1 MTRNLV
7 MLTDSYKC
15 SHSQQYPVGS
25 HFLHSFLEAR
35 IGGITPSVLWFGLQ
49 ALLHEYLCRPVT
61 LGDVAEAREYLG
73 KHFGQEL
80 MNHRGWYRIVDKH
93 DGYLPLRIRAVPEG
107 TDVPVGNV
115 LMTVE
120 NLYPDMPW
128 LTNYVES
135 LLVQVWYPCSVATRS
150 RNIKRRILQAL
161 EETGTPE
168 TIDFKLH
175 DFGFRGSTSPESAAL
190 GGCAHLV
197 NFKGTDT
204 LPALV
209 LAREVYGEEMAGFSI
224 PAAEHSTI
232 TSWGPDHEEDAY
244 RNMLTQYPKGMVAVV
259 SDSYDIFR
267 ACRDLWG
274 GTLREQV
281 LERDGVLVV
290 RPDSGYP
297 PDVVLKVLRILG
309 DKFGDEKND
318 KGFAVLH
325 PKVRV
330 IQGDG
335 IDEDMVSI
343 ILGVLEDAGW
353 SADNIA
359 FGSGGGLLQKGLD
372 RDTHRFAFK
381 ASAIEVHG
389 QYRDVMKQPVTDPS
403 KNSKAGRLALVK
415 TASGYETVRLDA
427 LGDRVNELKTVYEAG
442 RLVNPTTLAEVRQ
455 RAALVSSSRAPLT
468 QGD

>member
-1 MTRNLV
+1 MNNIIL
-7 MLTDSYKC
+7 LSDSYKA
-15 SHSQQYPVGS
+15 SHFQQYPVGS

-35 IGGITPSVLWFGLQ
+35 RGGATPDVVFFGLQ
-49 ALLHEYLCRPVT
+49 YLLHEYLCRPVT
-61 LGDVAEAREYLG
+61 LQDVGDARDYLG
-73 KHFGQEL
+73 KHFGKEL
-80 MNHRGWYRIVDKH
+80 MNHRCWYRIVDH
-93 DGYLPLRIRAVPEG
+93 YNGYLPVRIKAVPEG
-107 TDVPVGNV
+107 TVVPVGNV

-128 LTNYVES
+128 LTNYIES

-150 RNIKRRILQAL
+150 RNIKKRILAAL
-161 EETGTPE
+161 EETGTPAL
-168 TIDFKLH
+168 IDFKLH

-209 LAREVYGEEMAGFSI
+209 MAREVYGEDMAGFSI

-232 TSWGPDHEEDAY
+232 TAWGVDREEDAY
-244 RNMLTQYPKGMVAVV
+244 RNMLEQYPTGLVAVV

-267 ACRDLWG
+267 ACRDIWG
-274 GTLREQV
+274 GTLREMV

-297 PDVVLKVLRILG
+297 PDVVVKVLRILG
-309 DKFGDEKND
+309 DKFGDDKND
-318 KGFAVLH
+318 KGFRVLH

-335 IDEDMVSI
+335 IDESMVDT
-343 ILGVLEDAGW
+343 ILKAVEDAGW
-353 SADNIA
+353 SADNVA

-381 ASAIEVHG
+381 ASAIEVQG
-389 QYRDVMKQPVTDPS
+389 KYRDVMKHPVTDPS

-415 TASGYETVRLDA
+415 TAHGFDTVRMEDLRGRD
-427 LGDRVNELKTVYEAG
+427 NELKTVYEFG

-455 RAALVSSSRAPLT
+455 RAALVSSL
-468 QGD
+468 